1 MAEKKSASDALGPR
15 RTQSSPSWTGQ
26 DPRRPLYKQA
36 GAVCSSFCG
45 RWYNLSGSPGKPW
58 ALTLLFS
65 GRQPLIAWPCGA
77 LGPWLVDQLLH
88 VVPTP
93 FLIRMQM
100 RDLQVDDG

>member
-1 MAEKKSASDALGPR
+1 MQFLLWQVV
-15 RTQSSPSWTGQ
+15 QSEWIS
-26 DPRRPLYKQA
+26 RKA
-36 GAVCSSFCG
+36 GS
-45 RWYNLSGSPGKPW
+45 
-58 ALTLLFS
+58 THTLFS
-65 GRQPLIAWPCGA
+65 GRQTLIAWPCGA